1 MKITVLMENTSKDP
15 ERLAAEHGLSLY
27 IETEKHRI
35 LADTGASDL
44 TWDNAEKLGVDL
56 SSVDTVVI
64 SHGHYDHAGGLM
76 GFARRNPA
84 ADIYMQRSAGGNF
97 CHGDR
102 YIGIDREILLLPRLH
117 LLDGDLRLDD
127 ELAVHTG
134 VTGRRL
140 WPRSNIGLSEIV
152 DGVPVQDRFRHEQFL
167 VIREGGQL
175 VMISGCAHNGI
186 LNLLDRF
193 RELYGTDPDAV
204 VSGFHMM
211 KREDYTPEETE
222 EILGTAR
229 ILAETKTVWYTGHCT
244 GRKAVELMAP
254 VMGDRLREIN
264 VGITIEKN
272 DHKTD
277 ALRYNGYNS

>member
-44 TWDNAEKLGVDL
+44 TWDNAEKLGVDI

-76 GFARRNPA
+76 GFARRNPD

-117 LLDGDLRLDD
+117 LLDRDLRLDD

-175 VMISGCAHNGI
+175 VMISGCA
-186 LNLLDRF
+186 
-193 RELYGTDPDAV
+193 
-204 VSGFHMM
+204 S
-211 KREDYTPEETE
+211 
-222 EILGTAR
+222 
-229 ILAETKTVWYTGHCT
+229 
-244 GRKAVELMAP
+244 
-254 VMGDRLREIN
+254 
-264 VGITIEKN
+264 
-272 DHKTD
+272 
-277 ALRYNGYNS
+277 